1 MVFKKIIFQNRYVAL
16 ETPWRPT
23 PLHGKCHLKFPF
35 WFFAHLPNKPCLI
48 SLVLTDTTY
57 MQKKKLFTS
66 ASAQHLEGLF
76 CPANMNIRRC
86 GTSRRPST
94 ESKRWNAGCFSE
106 DSLSSLSLDLSS
118 AMWIGMRSQ
127 HQHQDQHQQQQQ
139 LHQAHRSS
147 AKFYN
152 VSWNILV

>member
-1 MVFKKIIFQNRYVAL
+1 MWSEFVNSVNL
-16 ETPWRPT
+16 TPRLWPRAGAIAERLWSPRDVSC
-23 PLHGKCHLKFPF
+23 PVD
-35 WFFAHLPNKPCLI
+35 KPCLI

-57 MQKKKLFTS
+57 MQKKLFTS
-66 ASAQHLEGLF
+66 ASAQHLKGLF
-76 CPANMNIRRC
+76 CPANMDIRRC